1 MFSNLLGAASL
12 YPSPDSEAQ
21 ETTQAQGFLRTPQGS
36 VTAVTLLFSPW
47 PKWHPSHKGCLLLSL
62 TLLHL
67 RTHLI
72 CHRKDI
78 LKIMSGSLG
87 LPTRTWPSLEQL
99 SHRSHLPCG
108 F

>member
-47 PKWHPSHKGCLLLSL
+47 PKWCPSL
-62 TLLHL
+62 TKVACYSASPCS
-67 RTHLI
+67 I
-72 CHRKDI
+72 CV
-78 LKIMSGSLG
+78 L
-87 LPTRTWPSLEQL
+87 T
-99 SHRSHLPCG
+99 
-108 F
+108 